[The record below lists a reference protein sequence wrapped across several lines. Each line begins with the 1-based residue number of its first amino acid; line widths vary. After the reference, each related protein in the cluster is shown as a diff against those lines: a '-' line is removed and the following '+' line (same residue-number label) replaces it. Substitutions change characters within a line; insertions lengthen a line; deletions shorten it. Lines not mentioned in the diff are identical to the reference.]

1 MVVEARKKRKSNKLQ
16 NMQKLK
22 PDWKK
27 KNDERG
33 TVFDYCYLSL
43 GVCMKNQLI
52 DCLSSIITINL

>member
-27 KNDERG
+27 KMMKEG
-33 TVFDYCYLSL
+33 QYLI
-43 GVCMKNQLI
+43 VVI
-52 DCLSSIITINL
+52 CL